1 MIKVIEKSI
10 DELVPYENNARINDK
25 AVDIVANSIKEFGFK
40 NPCIID
46 KDNVIVA
53 GHTRV
58 LACKKLGI
66 DKVPC
71 IVADDLT
78 EEQIKAFRIA
88 DNSSAQIAEWDI
100 DKLMKELDT
109 IDYDMEQFGLAEQLA
124 EIEKT
129 IEKENQAEEDD
140 YVEPDDLETRVHLGE
155 VWQLG
160 RHRLMC
166 GDSTKEEDVTKLMDG
181 NLADLVVTDPPYNVN
196 IGQGGGSVCSMRIQH
211 HRTDGATI
219 KNDNMSNDKFYNFLV
234 EMYINIEKFLKCG
247 GSFYIWHADTQGLN
261 FRLALANSGLQVRQT
276 LIWNK
281 NRLVMGRQDY
291 QWKHEPCLY
300 GWKDGASHYFVD
312 SRIETTVIEDLP
324 NINKMSKD
332 ELKLYIK
339 ELLKKEPSST
349 IINEDRPNISEE
361 HPTMKPVKLFAYLIK
376 NSSKKNEIVMDLF
389 GGSGTTI
396 IACEQLDRQAR
407 VMELDEHYATV
418 IVDRWEKLTGQK
430 AEKIN

>member
-1 MIKVIEKSI
+1 MIKIIEKSI

-46 KDNVIVA
+46 KNNVLVA

-129 IEKENQAEEDD
+129 IEQEKQTEEDD
-140 YVEPDDLETRVHLGE
+140 YVEPDDLEIRVHKGE

-166 GDSTKEEDVTKLMDG
+166 GDSTKEEDVAKLMNG
-181 NLADLVVTDPPYNVN
+181 NKADMVFTDPPYGYEYQSN
-196 IGQGGGSVCSMRIQH
+196 MR
-211 HRTDGATI
+211 TKSKKFDVL
-219 KNDNMSNDKFYNFLV
+219 KNDDKILDFMPV
-234 EMYINIEKFLKCG
+234 
-247 GSFYIWHADTQGLN
+247 
-261 FRLALANSGLQVRQT
+261 
-276 LIWNK
+276 
-281 NRLVMGRQDY
+281 
-291 QWKHEPCLY
+291 
-300 GWKDGASHYFVD
+300 
-312 SRIETTVIEDLP
+312 
-324 NINKMSKD
+324 
-332 ELKLYIK
+332 IK
-339 ELLKKEPSST
+339 ELCNGFVFVCTTWKVLDKWLPLFNKYYDLSNMIIWDKGGGGIGDLKHTFLTDYEIILCSNNGMEITGKRIGSVWNIPKDNANDYVHATQKPIKLIST
-349 IINEDRPNISEE
+349 AIENTTKIND
-361 HPTMKPVKLFAYLIK
+361 
-376 NSSKKNEIVMDLF
+376 IVLDVF
-389 GGSGTTI
+389 GGSGSTL
-396 IACEQLDRQAR
+396 IACEQLDRICYM
-407 VMELDEHYATV
+407 MELDEHYATV
-418 IVDRWEKLTGQK
+418 IIDRWEKLTGQK

>member
-1 MIKVIEKSI
+1 MIKIIEKSI

-40 NPCIID
+40 NPCIIN

-129 IEKENQAEEDD
+129 IEQEKQAEEDD
-140 YVEPDDLETRVHLGE
+140 YVEPDDLEIRVHKGE

-166 GDSTKEEDVTKLMDG
+166 GDSTKESDVAKLMDG
-181 NLADLVVTDPPYNVN
+181 ELADLVITDPPYNVA
-196 IGQGGGSVCSMRIQH
+196 IVGGSHALSPEERKKRGGKEIL
-211 HRTDGATI
+211 
-219 KNDNMSNDKFYNFLV
+219 NDKMASDEFLDFLTNAFMCV
-234 EMYINIEKFLKCG
+234 EKQMKDGCP
-247 GSFYIWHADTQGLN
+247 FYIWYASAEHIN
-261 FRLALANSGLQVRQT
+261 FESALIKNNLKVKEQ

-281 NRLVMGRQDY
+281 SSFTFGRADY
-291 QWKHEPCLY
+291 HWKHEPCLY
-300 GWKDGASHYFVD
+300 GWKDGASHYFTD
-312 SRIETTVIEDLP
+312 DRTQSTVFEDVKP
-324 NINKMSKD
+324 DYKKMRKEELVKLLD
-332 ELKLYIK
+332 ELYSDKI
-339 ELLKKEPSST
+339 ST
-349 IINEDRPNISEE
+349 TILNENKPTTCDL
-361 HPTMKPVKLFAYLIK
+361 HPTMKPVKLIGRLIK
-376 NSSKKNEIVMDLF
+376 NSSKKDEIVLDVF

-396 IACEQLDRQAR
+396 IACEQLDR
-407 VMELDEHYATV
+407 VCYIMELDEHYATV
-418 IVDRWEKLTGQK
+418 IVDRWEKLTGEK
-430 AEKIN
+430 AIKIN

>member
-1 MIKVIEKSI
+1 MIKIIEKSI

-40 NPCIID
+40 NPCIIN

-129 IEKENQAEEDD
+129 IEKEKQAEEDD
-140 YVEPDDLETRVHLGE
+140 YVEPDNLETRVHLGE

-160 RHRLMC
+160 R
-166 GDSTKEEDVTKLMDG
+166 
-181 NLADLVVTDPPYNVN
+181 LVIY
-196 IGQGGGSVCSMRIQH
+196 R
-211 HRTDGATI
+211 
-219 KNDNMSNDKFYNFLV
+219 
-234 EMYINIEKFLKCG
+234 
-247 GSFYIWHADTQGLN
+247 
-261 FRLALANSGLQVRQT
+261 
-276 LIWNK
+276 
-281 NRLVMGRQDY
+281 
-291 QWKHEPCLY
+291 
-300 GWKDGASHYFVD
+300 
-312 SRIETTVIEDLP
+312 
-324 NINKMSKD
+324 
-332 ELKLYIK
+332 
-339 ELLKKEPSST
+339 PS
-349 IINEDRPNISEE
+349 
-361 HPTMKPVKLFAYLIK
+361 L
-376 NSSKKNEIVMDLF
+376 
-389 GGSGTTI
+389 
-396 IACEQLDRQAR
+396 
-407 VMELDEHYATV
+407 
-418 IVDRWEKLTGQK
+418 
-430 AEKIN
+430 

>member
-25 AVDIVANSIKEFGFK
+25 AVDVVANSIKEFGFK

-46 KDNVIVA
+46 KNNIIVA

-88 DNSSAQIAEWDI
+88 DNSSAQIAEWDM
-100 DKLMKELDT
+100 DKLMKELET

-129 IEKENQAEEDD
+129 IEQEKQTEEDD
-140 YVEPDDLETRVHLGE
+140 YVEPDDLEIRVHKGE

-166 GDSTKEEDVTKLMDG
+166 GDSTKEEDVAKLMDG
-181 NLADLVVTDPPYNVN
+181 NLADLVVTDPPYNVDYV
-196 IGQGGGSVCSMRIQH
+196 GKTEDALKIQ
-211 HRTDGATI
+211 
-219 KNDNMSNDKFYNFLV
+219 NDKMSDDNFLQ
-234 EMYINIEKFLKCG
+234 FLTDAFGCMKNYLKDG
-247 GSFYIWHADTQGLN
+247 GAFYIWHADSEGFN
-261 FRLALANSGLQVRQT
+261 FRYACKLNDLKIREC

-281 NRLVMGRQDY
+281 NSMVMGRQDY

-300 GWKDGASHYFVD
+300 GWKDGASHYFID
-312 SRIETTVIEDLP
+312 DRTLTTVIDCKRPSKSDL
-324 NINKMSKD
+324 
-332 ELKLYIK
+332 
-339 ELLKKEPSST
+339 
-349 IINEDRPNISEE
+349 
-361 HPTMKPVKLFAYLIK
+361 HPTMKPVELYSFQIK
-376 NSSKKNEIVMDLF
+376 NSSRKNEIVMDLF
-389 GGSGTTI
+389 GGSGTTV

-418 IVDRWEKLTGQK
+418 IIDRWEKFTGKK
-430 AEKIN
+430 AEKIC

>member
-1 MIKVIEKSI
+1 MIKIIEKSI

-25 AVDIVANSIKEFGFK
+25 AVDVVANSIREFGFK

-46 KDNVIVA
+46 RNNVIVA

-88 DNSSAQIAEWDI
+88 DNSSAQVAEWDI
-100 DKLMKELDT
+100 DKLMKELET
-109 IDYDMEQFGLAEQLA
+109 IDYDMAQYGLAEQLA

-129 IEKENQAEEDD
+129 IEQEKQTEEDD
-140 YVEPDDLETRVHLGE
+140 YVEPDDLEIRVHKGE

-166 GDSTKEEDVTKLMDG
+166 GDSTKEEDVVKLMDG
-181 NLADLVVTDPPYNVN
+181 NLADLVVTDPPYNVDYV
-196 IGQGGGSVCSMRIQH
+196 GKTEDALKIQ
-211 HRTDGATI
+211 
-219 KNDNMSNDKFYNFLV
+219 NDKMSDDNFLQ
-234 EMYINIEKFLKCG
+234 FLTDAFACMKNHLKDG
-247 GSFYIWHADTQGLN
+247 GAFYIWHADSEGFN
-261 FRLALANSGLQVRQT
+261 FRYACKLNDLKIREC

-281 NRLVMGRQDY
+281 NSMVMGRQDY

-300 GWKDGASHYFVD
+300 GWKDGASHYFID
-312 SRIETTVIEDLP
+312 DRTLTTVIDCKRPSKSDL
-324 NINKMSKD
+324 
-332 ELKLYIK
+332 
-339 ELLKKEPSST
+339 
-349 IINEDRPNISEE
+349 
-361 HPTMKPVKLFAYLIK
+361 HPTMKPIELYSFQIK
-376 NSSKKNEIVMDLF
+376 NSSRKNEIVMDLF
-389 GGSGTTI
+389 GGSGTTV

-418 IVDRWEKLTGQK
+418 IIDRWEQLTGRK
-430 AEKIN
+430 AEKIC